1 MATTVYN
8 GTGNVSHSNTS
19 GSNQRILIYWLKIG
33 YVSGMSNTMTI
44 GSMTCPLNET
54 QVYGLKLAINTYR
67 SGASS
72 MTNTMTVASG
82 DGTANGE
89 EIPLECYIADGQTFS
104 IWGNSVETYNFIVI
118 DE

>member
-1 MATTVYN
+1 MATTVYS

-19 GSNQRILIYWLKIG
+19 GGNQRILIYWLKIAHG
-33 YVSGMSNTMTI
+33 SSNTMTI
-44 GSMTCPLNET
+44 GSMTCPINEP
-54 QVYGLKLAINTYR
+54 QVYGLKLAINTYV
-67 SGASS
+67 SSNSS

-89 EIPLECYIADGQTFS
+89 EIPLECYIADGQVFS
-104 IWGNSVETYNFIVI
+104 IWGGSVETYNFIVI

>member
-1 MATTVYN
+1 MATTVYS
-8 GTGNVSHSNTS
+8 GTGNVSHTNNS
-19 GSNQRILIYWLKIG
+19 GGNQRILIYWLKIG
-33 YVSGMSNTMTI
+33 GTSNNTMTI
-44 GSMTCPLNET
+44 GSMTCPVNEP

-72 MTNTMTVASG
+72 MTNTMTVGSG
-82 DGTANGE
+82 DGTADRE

-104 IWGNSVETYNFIVI
+104 IWGGSVETYNFIVI

>member
-1 MATTVYN
+1 MATTVYS
-8 GTGNVSHSNTS
+8 GTGSVSHTNSS

-33 YVSGMSNTMTI
+33 SGSVNTMTI
-44 GSMTCPLNET
+44 GSMTCPVNEP
-54 QVYGLKLAINTYR
+54 QVYGLKLAINTYV
-67 SGASS
+67 STNSS

-89 EIPLECYIADGQTFS
+89 EIPLECYIADGQQFK
-104 IWGNSVETYNFIVI
+104 IMGGSVETYNFIVI

>member
-1 MATTVYN
+1 MATTVYS

-19 GSNQRILIYWLKIG
+19 GGNQRILIYWLKIG

-44 GSMTCPLNET
+44 GSMTCPLNEP

-82 DGTANGE
+82 DGTADGE
-89 EIPLECYIADGQTFS
+89 EIPLECYIADGQVFS
-104 IWGNSVETYNFIVI
+104 IWGGSVETYNFIVI

>member
-1 MATTVYN
+1 MATTVYS
-8 GTGNVSHSNTS
+8 GTGSFAHTNSS
-19 GSNQRILIYWLKIG
+19 GGNQRILIYWLKIG
-33 YVSGMSNTMTI
+33 GTFNNTMTI
-44 GSMTCPLNET
+44 GNMTCPVNEP

-82 DGTANGE
+82 DGTADGE
-89 EIPLECYIADGQTFS
+89 EIPLECYIADGQQFKV
-104 IWGNSVETYNFIVI
+104 WGSSVETYNFIVI

>member
-1 MATTVYN
+1 MASTVYS
-8 GTGNVSHSNTS
+8 GTGSISHTNNS
-19 GSNQRILIYWLKIG
+19 GGNQRILIYWLKTLNG
-33 YVSGMSNTMTI
+33 SATMTI
-44 GSMTCPLNET
+44 GNMSVNMSEN
-54 QVYGLKLAINTYR
+54 QVFGLKLAINTYR

-82 DGTANGE
+82 DGTADGE